1 MVRRDSGD
9 AMRFALVLS
18 AAIALSACDQQRIA
32 AGDSCARSAAH
43 EVAWSDANA
52 SDVIT
57 ARAEGPSC
65 TQAVVIWVA
74 RNAAGDPL
82 WAFAS
87 TYYDMRFG
95 GAAPEGAPAVSE
107 AEVDAF
113 LASWA
118 DVTEMRSSALP
129 AWRAGAPSL
138 TESATTF
145 AYETPFDRET
155 YEMLR
160 TRDLPMICFASA
172 VEATQCLI
180 IDPASNAPTMMAAY
194 GP

>member
-1 MVRRDSGD
+1 
-9 AMRFALVLS
+9 MRIALVLMTS
-18 AAIALSACDQQRIA
+18 IALSACEQQRT
-32 AGDSCARSAAH
+32 AGSGQGCARSAAH
-43 EVAWSDANA
+43 ELTWSDALA

-57 ARAEGPSC
+57 ARADGPSC
-65 TQAVVIWVA
+65 RQAVVTWVA

-95 GAAPEGAPAVSE
+95 GAAPEATPAVSE
-107 AEVDAF
+107 AEVDEF
-113 LASWA
+113 LAGWA
-118 DVTEMRSSALP
+118 NVTEMRSGALP
-129 AWRAGAPSL
+129 AWRAGASSL

-145 AYETPFDRET
+145 AYDTPFDRET

-160 TRDLPMICFASA
+160 ARDLPMICFASA

-180 IDPASNAPTMMAAY
+180 IDPASNAPTVLAAY